1 MPLYFTPRG
10 TSLEMCVHINQQVLA
25 DFVVDL
31 ILIISICIFGPPP
44 DSKYLIYMGKDKYE
58 NEELIRYGLPED
70 IW

>member
-1 MPLYFTPRG
+1 
-10 TSLEMCVHINQQVLA
+10 MCASINQHVLA
-25 DFVVDL
+25 CRFNIHYL
-31 ILIISICIFGPPP
+31 YLHFRASQ